1 MATKTT
7 KSEIEIRVSQIYKL
21 LVIGTSRLA
30 ILQYA
35 SKKWGEISDRSVDS
49 YIATA
54 RKLMMQSLE
63 HDRAEALAEELE
75 FRREIIFHAMQDK
88 KYQIALSAADSRAKL
103 RGLFMP
109 LEMAIDC
116 CVAHGYEVSDP
127 TEITDNTADTFADIL
142 PT

>member
-21 LVIGTSRLA
+21 LVVGTSRPQ

-49 YIATA
+49 YISQA
-54 RKLMMQSLE
+54 RKIMMQNLE
-63 HDRAEALAEELE
+63 IDRTEALAEELE
-75 FRREIIFHAMQDK
+75 LRREIIFKAMQDK

-103 RGLFMP
+103 RGLFLP
-109 LEMAIDC
+109 LELAIDC

-127 TEITDNTADTFADIL
+127 TEISDK
-142 PT
+142 